1 MLFSFGMISRLSI
14 FLSLITYIYFGNYI
28 TARKVYIV
36 SSYFGILNLSM
47 VYFWPLALTA
57 VAEGYISV
65 RRVQEFLLMSENKP
79 HAMLDELQL
88 NEETNRK
95 VKSLD
100 KDYKVP
106 NGGGELVT
114 NEHNHLLVA
123 SRVVNESTEIK
134 ELELVAATAS
144 WITGDAGTVGI
155 KDVHLKVKPG
165 ELCAVVGQVGA
176 GKSTLLQ
183 VILGELNLDSGSM
196 KVHGSM
202 SYASQEAWLFEGSIR
217 SNIVFIEEFD
227 EKRYKDVVK
236 VCALERDFKLL
247 PYGDSTIVGER
258 GISLSGG
265 QKARVNLARA
275 IYKQAD
281 IYLLDDPLS
290 AVDTHVGKHI
300 FHECVRRY
308 LQDKICILVTHQ
320 LQYLKNV
327 QNLVVMNQARVEIQG
342 TFAELRKMK
351 IESLI
356 SSPDESEATEE
367 TRKKFE
373 VSFKSSMLII
383 CRINLDDNLLSN
395 VLSASALALLLIDR
409 NRAGR

>member
-1 MLFSFGMISRLSI
+1 
-14 FLSLITYIYFGNYI
+14 
-28 TARKVYIV
+28 
-36 SSYFGILNLSM
+36 
-47 VYFWPLALTA
+47 
-57 VAEGYISV
+57 
-65 RRVQEFLLMSENKP
+65 
-79 HAMLDELQL
+79 MLDELQL

-95 VKSLD
+95 VKGFD
-100 KDYKVP
+100 KDYKMP
-106 NGGGELVT
+106 NGVESV
-114 NEHNHLLVA
+114 NHEHNQLLVP
-123 SRVVNESTEIK
+123 SRVVNEATEIK

-155 KDVHLKVKPG
+155 RDIHLKVKPG
-165 ELCAVVGQVGA
+165 ELCAIVGQVGA

-356 SSPDESEATEE
+356 SSPDESETTEE
-367 TRKKFE
+367 SKKKFE
-373 VSFKSSMLII
+373 VSSII
-383 CRINLDDNLLSN
+383 
-395 VLSASALALLLIDR
+395 
-409 NRAGR
+409 